1 MRRPINLGH
10 DRKTPLVLGYPNG
23 DDARL
28 VEGTGLYLAVR
39 KGDRRWV
46 TGSAVQNGLMSGVL
60 INVDTGDPP
69 PMSPAQLQAA
79 VAAEPADS
87 PPVGAVPADA
97 ALTALRAAP
106 AAAAAPKTPAAA
118 DGAPAK
124 KRPAK
129 KRAPV
134 KKAAPKK
141 A

>member
-10 DRKTPLVLGYPNG
+10 DRKTPLVLGFANG

-46 TGSAVQNGLMSGVL
+46 TGTAVQNGLRSGVL
-60 INVDTGDPP
+60 INIDTDDPP
-69 PMSPAQLQAA
+69 ALSPAQLDAA
-79 VAAEPADS
+79 VAAEPADR
-87 PPVGAVPADA
+87 PAVGAVPADA

-106 AAAAAPKTPAAA
+106 AATAAPKQPATTA
-118 DGAPAK
+118 GVPAK

-129 KRAPV
+129 KRA
-134 KKAAPKK
+134 APKK
-141 A
+141 TAPPKP